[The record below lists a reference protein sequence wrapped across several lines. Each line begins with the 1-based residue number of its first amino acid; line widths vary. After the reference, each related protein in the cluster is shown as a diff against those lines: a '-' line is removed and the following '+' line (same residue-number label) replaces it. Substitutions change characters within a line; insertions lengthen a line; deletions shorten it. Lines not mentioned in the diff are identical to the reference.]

1 MKKHTKGKMNHN
13 HEQTPEEQEISM
25 WKKKLVWAWVIT
37 IPLIIVMYILPLFD
51 VMIEEEIMRF
61 IILFL
66 SFPVVFIVG
75 FSTLKSGFKGFISF
89 YFNMDSLIG
98 LGTVIAWLTGVLVF
112 FMEIENYAGIAGMI
126 MAIFITGKFIESKA
140 RGRAGAEIRKLLE
153 LGAKQAR
160 IEKNGKEIMVDIS
173 EIKVGDVIIIKPGEK
188 IPTDGL
194 VIERN

>member
-13 HEQTPEEQEISM
+13 HEQTPEEQEINM

-98 LGTVIAWLTGVLVF
+98 LGTVVAYFTGVFALF
-112 FMEIENYAGIAGMI
+112 F
-126 MAIFITGKFIESKA
+126 
-140 RGRAGAEIRKLLE
+140 E
-153 LGAKQAR
+153 LQDYSG
-160 IEKNGKEIMVDIS
+160 
-173 EIKVGDVIIIKPGEK
+173 
-188 IPTDGL
+188 
-194 VIERN
+194 